1 MSLVDVQKKIERR
14 RVEYNE
20 FRPHSSL
27 GDLTPREFAERT
39 AAKEPSQKSLL
50 MAGAVIG

>member
-1 MSLVDVQKKIERR
+1 MEDAREKIERW
-14 RVEYNE
+14 RVDYNE

-39 AAKEPSQKSLL
+39 AAKDPGEKSLL
-50 MAGAVIG
+50 LAGSVLG